1 MKLIKESNK
10 VYLEDESQQIVAYI
24 TFPHLRNDCVLIDHT
39 FVDPSLRGMGTANQL
54 MTEVVSYLKEQ
65 NLTCVPQCSYA
76 VQWFEK
82 HPEFQA
88 LVEADGSNIKEQL

>member
-10 VYLEDESQQIVAYI
+10 IYLEDESQQIVAYI
-24 TFPHLRNDCVLIDHT
+24 TFPALNKNCVLIDHT

-54 MTEVVSYLKEQ
+54 MTEVVAYLKEQ
-65 NLTCVPQCSYA
+65 QLTCVPQCSYA

-82 HPEFQA
+82 HPEFQS
-88 LVEADGSNIKEQL
+88 LVASEHNK